1 MPRLRRGH
9 QAVLDELRN
18 SIASGDRV
26 RLMRAADAVNAIA
39 DDLPGIDALRTAKLL
54 EAALVAEL
62 QYAARMGWLEVV

>member
-1 MPRLRRGH
+1 
-9 QAVLDELRN
+9 
-18 SIASGDRV
+18 
-26 RLMRAADAVNAIA
+26 MRAADAVNAIA